1 MEGSNLTKIG
11 ESSPT
16 GSQDGTPRFQEV
28 TQAGSFRVGVGAK
41 LEHRRNKVHKLSHSG
56 GSNGRLFDLEDI
68 ASGSNGSH
76 VTSTDRA
83 CRVTVTIIAAKD
95 LKRTATGP
103 DARDPVF
110 KVRVEQVLRK
120 SKDIKIGS
128 NQDGILNVNQSFTF
142 DVRDLKSAQITL
154 QVVARGVL
162 GIEEALGHINNLCVL
177 NLLEEQAGRKDVE
190 TKWYDLYSK
199 SGNRLMPGKLY
210 MQVIV
215 GMAEPE
221 QTISAFVGTWN
232 VGNARPPADLSP
244 WLPTDAFFEIIAIGT
259 QECDYP
265 PRAPYT
271 ECSKD
276 WTATLKSHF
285 GERYKLVHATSRGQM
300 RLVVFVRD
308 DAEKAISEVDNDSE
322 ATGVGNVMANKGGVC
337 IAFKFWDTGLCFV
350 NCHFAAHVG
359 QCETRNSNFRQIAM
373 SMRVGLQSMDLL
385 SQFHHVFWLGD
396 LNYRL
401 DFGKLEPQGTTPDR
415 AFWATIVKQIHANR
429 WKELLKYDELRK
441 EKGASRILA
450 GFKEGEITF
459 PPTFK
464 MQRDFLDHYDQK
476 RMPAWCDRVL
486 WKTLQGC
493 HSYLIS
499 YFSAPSI
506 LTSDH
511 KPVGAT
517 YKLTSYAL
525 PSSTMLPPGGTD
537 EDDKRW
543 HIRFTSLR
551 AKKLRASDIN
561 GFSDPFVSFI
571 GPNLLQEF
579 HSKVKHQ
586 TLNPVWNPLQ
596 ELPTLVLSSFPLQ
609 RVDKEYLMVRVLDH
623 DSDEDALGYGV
634 IPLGQAVAA
643 FKKGVQEIAH
653 FKVNLSHHGL
663 PAGTLE
669 GGMKLTWEKNV
680 IKRKGYGA
688 DLSSR
693 GTSIRDSLK
702 KKIFVRN
709 RSPK

>member
-1 MEGSNLTKIG
+1 
-11 ESSPT
+11 
-16 GSQDGTPRFQEV
+16 
-28 TQAGSFRVGVGAK
+28 
-41 LEHRRNKVHKLSHSG
+41 
-56 GSNGRLFDLEDI
+56 
-68 ASGSNGSH
+68 
-76 VTSTDRA
+76 
-83 CRVTVTIIAAKD
+83 
-95 LKRTATGP
+95 
-103 DARDPVF
+103 
-110 KVRVEQVLRK
+110 
-120 SKDIKIGS
+120 
-128 NQDGILNVNQSFTF
+128 
-142 DVRDLKSAQITL
+142 
-154 QVVARGVL
+154 
-162 GIEEALGHINNLCVL
+162 
-177 NLLEEQAGRKDVE
+177 
-190 TKWYDLYSK
+190 
-199 SGNRLMPGKLY
+199 MPGKLY
-210 MQVIV
+210 MQIVV

-244 WLPTDAFFEIIAIGT
+244 WLPTDAFFEIVAVGT

-265 PRAPYT
+265 PRAPFT

-276 WTATLKSHF
+276 WTHTLKSHF
-285 GERYKLVHATSRGQM
+285 GERYKLVHAISRGQM
-300 RLVVFVRD
+300 RLVVLVRE
-308 DAEKAISEVDNDSE
+308 DAEKAISEVDSDSE

-337 IAFKFWDTGLCFV
+337 ISLKFWDTGLCFV
-350 NCHFAAHVG
+350 NCHLAAHVG

-401 DFGKLEPQGTTPDR
+401 DFGNIEPQGLTPDR
-415 AFWATIVKQIHANR
+415 TFWATIVKQIHANR
-429 WKELLKYDELRK
+429 WKDLLKYDELRK

-464 MQRDFLDHYDQK
+464 MQRDYLDHYDQK
-476 RMPAWCDRVL
+476 RLPAWCDRVL

-499 YFSAPSI
+499 YFSAPNI

-525 PSSTMLPPGGTD
+525 PSSTLISDDTD

-561 GFSDPFVSFI
+561 GFSDPFVSFV

-586 TLNPVWNPLQ
+586 TLNPVWNPFQ
-596 ELPTLVLSSFPLQ
+596 ELPTLVLSTFPLQ
-609 RVDKEYLMVRVLDH
+609 RVDKEYLLVRVLDH
-623 DSDEDALGYGV
+623 DSDEEALGFGV
-634 IPLGQAVAA
+634 IPLNQAVAC
-643 FKKGVQEIAH
+643 FKKGALEVAH
-653 FKVNLSHHGL
+653 FKVNLSHYGV

-669 GGMKLTWEKNV
+669 GGMKLTWEKNA
-680 IKRKGYGA
+680 IKNKNNFP
-688 DLSSR
+688 SR
-693 GTSIRDSLK
+693 GISIKDSLK
-702 KKIFVRN
+702 KRIFVR
-709 RSPK
+709 RHSPK